1 MNDAKRRL
9 AAILHADVFG
19 YSRLMA
25 GDEAATLATLNEYR
39 AAFREQIAAHDG
51 RTVDTSGDSVLAV
64 FDSVVECTRAALA
77 IQGELA
83 ERNTVLPDE
92 RRMRFRIGINLGDVI
107 EQADGTIYG
116 DGVNIAAR
124 LESLA
129 DPGGITLSGSAHDFV
144 DGRIDAGFEF
154 IGEHSVKN
162 IAKPVRV
169 YQMSGLVSSGTAT
182 ASAGTIRSGLPARP
196 SIAVLPF
203 MNMGSNEEEVYFA
216 DGITEDIIT
225 ELSRFQELIVT
236 ARNTTFSYKG
246 QAMKA
251 PDIGRE
257 LRVRYILEGSVRRSG
272 DRVRVNAQLIEAE
285 NDQHVWAERFDRKL
299 EDVFAVQDELTAKI
313 VATLIGRLQDSE
325 RRRARANADTSSTEA
340 YELVLRGREFWY
352 RMTQTDNA
360 KARELYEQALELD
373 PEYARAYASLAWTW
387 MIDYNEYWT
396 DDSDGALDKALE
408 LARRAVEM
416 DPASHSNRLA
426 LGQVYYFRK
435 QLERS
440 IESFEKAIELNR
452 NDPDCFAF
460 LSQALSLNGQPER
473 AIEVLDHAFALN
485 SYLSGWHRTQYLIAY
500 FNARRYDEALE
511 IIAELDNPRPHY
523 QRWIAATHGWLGM
536 EAEARA
542 VTRDYLEHY
551 PRFELAEHLRRIPYT
566 HAEDLEHYA
575 EGLRRAGLEH
585 TAETA

>member
-1 MNDAKRRL
+1 MTESKRRL

-19 YSRLMA
+19 YSRLMS

-39 AAFREQIAAHDG
+39 ATFREQIG
-51 RTVDTSGDSVLAV
+51 RHAGRVVDTSGDSVLAV
-64 FDSVVECTRAALA
+64 FESVVECLGAALA
-77 IQGELA
+77 VQHEL
-83 ERNTVLPDE
+83 EQRNAVLPEE

-144 DGRIDAGFEF
+144 DGRTDAGFEF
-154 IGEHSVKN
+154 IGEHDVKN

-169 YQMSGLVSSGTAT
+169 YRL
-182 ASAGTIRSGLPARP
+182 AGAGAAESRAVPAPANPSDLPARP

-203 MNMGSNEEEVYFA
+203 ANLGGNDEESYFA
-216 DGITEDIIT
+216 DGISEDIIT

-246 QAMKA
+246 KSMRAQ
-251 PDIGRE
+251 DIGRE
-257 LRVRYILEGSVRRSG
+257 LSVRYILEGSVRRAG

-285 NDQHVWAERFDRKL
+285 SDRHVWAERFDRKL

-313 VATLIGRLQDSE
+313 VATLVGRLQDSE
-325 RRRARANADTSSTEA
+325 RRRVRANADTRVTEA
-340 YELVLRGREFWY
+340 YELVLRGREHWY
-352 RMTQTDNA
+352 RLTEADNA
-360 KARELYEQALELD
+360 KARELYEQAIALD

-387 MIDYNEYWT
+387 MMDYNEYWSE
-396 DDSDGALDKALE
+396 DAHGALDRALA
-408 LARRAVEM
+408 LARKAVDM

-435 QLERS
+435 QLDRS

-460 LSQALSLNGQPER
+460 LSQALSLDGQPER

-485 SYLSGWHRTQYLIAY
+485 AYLSNWHRTQYLIAY
-500 FNARRYDEALE
+500 FNARRYEDAREVIEELE
-511 IIAELDNPRPHY
+511 ETRPHY
-523 QRWIAATHGWLGM
+523 QRWMAATYGWLGL
-536 EAEARA
+536 EAEAAA
-542 VTRDYLEHY
+542 VRRSYLGHY
-551 PRFELAEHLRRIPYT
+551 PQFDLAEHLARIPYT

-575 EGLRRAGLEH
+575 EGLRRAGLER
-585 TAETA
+585 APEPA